1 MKAWNYIALCILTS
15 VMLMVIALYNG
26 FPLVDADSAAY
37 IEQAIYPHFTP
48 ERTPFYGLFLRVASL
63 CTSLW
68 FVVLV
73 QSAILAVLLLRYI
86 TFISGTLSGNNTF
99 GYSLLSVLVVTAFTC
114 VSWITSY
121 LMPDVFTPILLLAM
135 VLFIADRNAGKVLNV
150 LYAVVI
156 FVAIAM
162 HFSHITIA
170 ALLAAFVLFYSIAKK
185 EKALLKKS
193 LAILVLCAGFW
204 GVMSGANKL
213 KNHGLVFARGSH
225 VIMMGKLTETG
236 ILKKY
241 LKDQCGKKNLKICR
255 YKEQL
260 PSSLHEFLESGES
273 PLYKMG
279 GWDSSAAEYNAIIA
293 GALTTAP
300 YAGMYVRKTIISTI
314 KQLTLIKPPAEIIPY
329 GKQTEP
335 YKKVKEYFTDESKE
349 YATSMQQLDGLRS
362 YSSSFVQL
370 LFFLFTSLWI
380 FVNHKK
386 ALTKDLYFVY
396 GLLLLFLVANALVIA
411 CFSSVAARFQFR
423 VFWMV
428 PATNAIVILFYYKRK
443 LDTKT
448 KEDILQVQTTYE
460 N

>member
-1 MKAWNYIALCILTS
+1 
-15 VMLMVIALYNG
+15 MVIALYNG

-86 TFISGTLSGNNTF
+86 SFISGAPSANNTF
-99 GYSLLSVLVVTAFTC
+99 GYSLLSVLIITAFTC
-114 VSWITSY
+114 ASWVASC
-121 LMPDVFTPILLLAM
+121 LMPDVFTPILLLAT
-135 VLFIADRNAGKVLNV
+135 VLFIADKNAGKILNI
-150 LYAVVI
+150 LYAAVI

-162 HFSHITIA
+162 HFSHIAIA
-170 ALLAAFVLFYSIAKK
+170 ALLAASVLFYSIAKK

-204 GVMSGANKL
+204 GVMSVANKL
-213 KNHGLVFARGSH
+213 KNHGLVFARGSN

-241 LKDQCGKKNLKICR
+241 LKEQCGKKNLKICS

-260 PSSLHEFLESGES
+260 PSSVHEFLESGES

-279 GWDSSAAEYNAIIA
+279 GWDSSATEYNAIIA

-300 YAGMYVRKTIISTI
+300 YAGMYVRKTIIGTI
-314 KQLTLIKPPAEIIPY
+314 KQLTLIKPPAEITPY
-329 GKQTEP
+329 NKQSEP

-349 YATSMQQLDGLRS
+349 YATSMQQLDALRT
-362 YSSSFVQL
+362 YSTSFVQL
-370 LFFLFTSLWI
+370 LFFVVTSLWLL
-380 FVNHKK
+380 VNHKK
-386 ALTKDLYFVY
+386 ALTKELYFVY

-411 CFSSVAARFQFR
+411 SFSTVAARFQYR
-423 VFWMV
+423 VFWIV
-428 PATNAIVILFYYKRK
+428 PATNAIVILFYYKK
-443 LDTKT
+443 TLETKM
-448 KEDILQVQTTYE
+448 KKDILQVQTIYE

>member
-1 MKAWNYIALCILTS
+1 
-15 VMLMVIALYNG
+15 
-26 FPLVDADSAAY
+26 
-37 IEQAIYPHFTP
+37 
-48 ERTPFYGLFLRVASL
+48 
-63 CTSLW
+63 
-68 FVVLV
+68 
-73 QSAILAVLLLRYI
+73 
-86 TFISGTLSGNNTF
+86 
-99 GYSLLSVLVVTAFTC
+99 
-114 VSWITSY
+114 
-121 LMPDVFTPILLLAM
+121 MPDVFTPILLLAM

-423 VFWMV
+423 VFWIV